1 MNWILNYSFINMK
14 MKFLYNTLLT
24 LGIVFMFF
32 RAIASYQCQYY
43 QLMAVSVAVL
53 LLMFWFK
60 VRLLKDVKQTM
71 KKK

>member
-1 MNWILNYSFINMK
+1 

-32 RAIASYQCQYY
+32 SAIASYQSQNY